1 MTPHLTPVESID
13 ALDGTLPEDRRA
25 HLDRCARC
33 RADVSALA
41 ATAGDIGHGDVPEPS
56 PLFWDHQATRI
67 GAAISAERESRP
79 SWLPRL
85 AWSGVAAAALI
96 AALVVFVP
104 RRSPS
109 GADTAGRT
117 AAVSTPTGQ
126 PADIEGERAWTLLTI
141 VGSDLDED
149 SAVEALHPSPGTMD
163 EAVNDLDPDE
173 RSAFAALLREGL
185 KPGSAPVAAGL

>member
-1 MTPHLTPVESID
+1 MNAHLTSVEFIN
-13 ALDGTLPEDRRA
+13 ALDGTLAEDRRA
-25 HLDRCARC
+25 HLEQCARC
-33 RADVSALA
+33 RADVSALTD
-41 ATAGDIGHGDVPEPS
+41 TAGDIWHGDVPEPS

-67 GAAISAERESRP
+67 AAAISAEPESRP

-96 AALVVFVP
+96 AAVVVFVP
-104 RRSPS
+104 HRSPS
-109 GADTAGRT
+109 GADTARRT
-117 AAVSTPTGQ
+117 AAVPTPTGQ
-126 PADIEGERAWTLLTI
+126 PADIEGDRAWTLLTT

-163 EAVNDLDPDE
+163 DVVNDLAPDE
-173 RSAFAALLREGL
+173 RAAFAALLREGL

>member
-1 MTPHLTPVESID
+1 VNAHLTPVESID

-25 HLDRCARC
+25 HLDQCARC

-41 ATAGDIGHGDVPEPS
+41 DTAGDIGHGDVPEPS
-56 PLFWDHQATRI
+56 PLFWDHQSRRI
-67 GAAISAERESRP
+67 AAAISTEPESRP

-96 AALVVFVP
+96 AALLVFVP
-104 RRSPS
+104 HRSPS
-109 GADTAGRT
+109 GADTATRT

-126 PADIEGERAWTLLTI
+126 PADIEGDRAWTLLTT

-149 SAVEALHPSPGTMD
+149 SAVEALHPSPGTID
-163 EAVNDLDPDE
+163 EAVNDLEPNE
-173 RSAFAALLREGL
+173 RAVLAALLREAL
-185 KPGSAPVAAGL
+185 KPGNAPVAAGL